1 MARFF
6 FYGTLL
12 DPEVRRAVIGRA
24 VPDAAILAVSLAGYR
39 VARAQGRSYPILA
52 ANEGA
57 VATGVL
63 VHGLSDA
70 EAARL
75 FHYEDKG
82 YDPVEVAVV
91 DAHGRTR
98 RGWVFMPGQR
108 LSAMAED
115 WSYAAWS
122 RRHKRR
128 MMPLIAAWMGRYA
141 GPRGVPKFRVWRMK
155 RR

>member
-1 MARFF
+1 MAKFF

-12 DPEVRRAVIGRA
+12 DPDVRRAVIGRA
-24 VPDAAILAVSLAGYR
+24 VPNAAILDVSLVGYR

-52 ANEGA
+52 PALAALAKGI
-57 VATGVL
+57 L

-82 YDPVEVAVV
+82 YDPVEVTVA
-91 DAHGRTR
+91 DARGRAR

-115 WSYAAWS
+115 WSYAAWG

-128 MMPLIAAWMGRYA
+128 MMPLIAAWMERYA

>member
-1 MARFF
+1 MAKFF

-12 DPEVRRAVIGRA
+12 DADVRRAVIGRS
-24 VPDAAILAVSLAGYR
+24 VPASAILDVSFAGYR

-52 ANEGA
+52 PEPGA
-57 VATGVL
+57 TASGVL
-63 VHGLSDA
+63 VHGIADA

-82 YDPVEVAVV
+82 YDPVEVTVT
-91 DAHGRTR
+91 DTRGRPR

-108 LSAMAED
+108 LSAMAEN
-115 WSYAAWS
+115 WSFAAWE

-128 MMPLIAAWMGRYA
+128 TMPLIAAWMGRYA
-141 GPRGVPKFRVWRMK
+141 GPRSAPKFRVWRMK